1 MVCEWGCE
9 DSLAG
14 ILDALRQRVHELHD
28 LCAVERQP
36 NKRSYDVS
44 DREAVKDLKVR
55 RLSEWTKD
63 SSVTSDLC
71 RQGKGYSRTPSPTPV
86 TRFAIEPTQ
95 VNWG

>member
-44 DREAVKDLKVR
+44 DRETVKNFEGAEIERECDNK
-55 RLSEWTKD
+55 TG
-63 SSVTSDLC
+63 SVTSVLC
-71 RQGKGYSRTPSPTPV
+71 TKGKG
-86 TRFAIEPTQ
+86 
-95 VNWG
+95 